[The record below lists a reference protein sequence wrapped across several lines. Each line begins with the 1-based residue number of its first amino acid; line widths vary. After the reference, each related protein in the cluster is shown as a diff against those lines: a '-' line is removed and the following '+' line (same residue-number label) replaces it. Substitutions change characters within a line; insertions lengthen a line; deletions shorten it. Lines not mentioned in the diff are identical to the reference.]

1 MLLSL
6 KYARIVQHCG
16 AHSSVHTMRISHGGV
31 SQESRVTGS
40 HSLKDWK
47 AVIQTTVGHI
57 HFRITEHQ
65 GKQKWI

>member
-1 MLLSL
+1 MLISL
-6 KYARIVQHCG
+6 KYACILQHYG
-16 AHSSVHTMRISHGGV
+16 AHTSVHTMRVSHGGV
-31 SQESRVTGS
+31 FQDSRVTGS

-65 GKQKWI
+65 

>member
-6 KYARIVQHCG
+6 KYARSLQHYG
-16 AHSSVHTMRISHGGV
+16 ARSSVHTMRVSHEGV
-31 SQESRVTGS
+31 FQDSRVTGS
-40 HSLKDWK
+40 YSLKDWK

-65 GKQKWI
+65 GKQK